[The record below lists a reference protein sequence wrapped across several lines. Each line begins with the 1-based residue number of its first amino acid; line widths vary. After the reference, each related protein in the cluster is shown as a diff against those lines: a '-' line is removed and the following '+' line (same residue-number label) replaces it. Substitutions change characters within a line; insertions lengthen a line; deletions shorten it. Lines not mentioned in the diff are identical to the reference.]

1 MNHVAPDRFRAFS
14 AGSHPAL
21 SPHPMT
27 LAVLAEKGYEAS
39 SLRSKSWS
47 EFERSAAPFLDL
59 VITVCDNA
67 RGETC
72 PLWPGTPVT
81 GHWGIEDPAS
91 QPGDGR
97 RLREHFS
104 RALDEIET
112 RIKSLIELPIETLN
126 REDLRRELAH
136 TVVSHGWGLLE
147 LRSMRMSLEEIFL
160 HLTTEEDDSERGD
173 D

>member
-1 MNHVAPDRFRAFS
+1 MAPRYNVLFLCTANSARSLLAEGVMNHVAPDRFRAFS

-126 REDLRRELAH
+126 REDLRREMARI
-136 TVVSHGWGLLE
+136 GRNG
-147 LRSMRMSLEEIFL
+147 
-160 HLTTEEDDSERGD
+160 
-173 D
+173 